1 MSACLNQEKK
11 DAKIDRILVIL
22 SSFLSWFKDNPAFL
36 SWFKTKFPFK
46 TNGSEKYS
54 NV

>member
-22 SSFLSWFKDNPAFL
+22 SSFLSWFKDN
-36 SWFKTKFPFK
+36 TKFPF
-46 TNGSEKYS
+46 
-54 NV
+54 